1 MKTFIAILLLSISA
15 FAQRSDLAF
24 GPGAPFHSGDV
35 LHFDA
40 TRDADL
46 TVDKVVTVTIN
57 DVSGH
62 LLSQESSKVYRSGP
76 RWRKLDV
83 TLPNYAGTVTIIFD
97 KYMTDLKIEA
107 K

>member
-1 MKTFIAILLLSISA
+1 MKTFIAILLLSLAA
-15 FAQRSDLAF
+15 FAQRPDIAF
-24 GPGAPFHSGDV
+24 SAILPLHPGDTI
-35 LHFDA
+35 HFDA
-40 TRDADL
+40 TRDAGL

-57 DVSGH
+57 DSNGH
-62 LLSQESSKVYRSGP
+62 LLSQESSKVYKFA

>member
-1 MKTFIAILLLSISA
+1 MKTFIAIFLLSITA
-15 FAQRSDLAF
+15 LAQRSDLAF

-40 TRDADL
+40 TRDAGL

-57 DVSGH
+57 DSNGH
-62 LLSQESSKVYRSGP
+62 ILSQESSKVYKFA

-83 TLPNYAGTVTIIFD
+83 TLPNYSGTVTIIFD
-97 KYMTDLKIEA
+97 RYMTGLKIEA